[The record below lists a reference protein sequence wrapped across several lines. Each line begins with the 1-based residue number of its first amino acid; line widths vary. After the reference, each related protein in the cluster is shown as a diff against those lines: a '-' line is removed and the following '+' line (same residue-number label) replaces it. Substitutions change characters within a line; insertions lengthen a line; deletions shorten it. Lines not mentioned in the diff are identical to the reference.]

1 MPKIKVIEKSNRR
14 NIVYYREVKN
24 KSSQYKGVYLKHWA
38 KKKKWAVKLSL
49 HNKVFHIESFENED
63 EAAACYDIAI
73 KLLLGKKAYQNQ
85 EQYKD
90 LVNIKLSQQVL
101 DKINSKVL
109 EAKNSLDPFKLKQLT
124 N

>member
-1 MPKIKVIEKSNRR
+1 MPKIKVIEKSDRR
-14 NIVYYREVKN
+14 NTVYYREVKN

-73 KLLLGKKAYQNQ
+73 KLLLGNKAYLNQ
-85 EQYKD
+85 EQFKE
-90 LVNIKLSQQVL
+90 LSKIKLAQPIL
-101 DKINSKVL
+101 DKINSRVL
-109 EAKNSLDPFKLKQLT
+109 EAKNNLNINKV